1 MNRIDREIE
10 KQRQRLNSK
19 KLASKGVSAEE
30 LALKEFKQ
38 RLWKKGVTPEGF
50 YRLCDV
56 GYKKSVP
63 VDRFKSMLASFK
75 L

>member
-1 MNRIDREIE
+1 M
-10 KQRQRLNSK
+10 
-19 KLASKGVSAEE
+19 SAEE
-30 LALKEFKQ
+30 IALKEFKQ

-63 VDRFKSMLASFK
+63 IDRFKSML
-75 L
+75 

>member
-1 MNRIDREIE
+1 
-10 KQRQRLNSK
+10 
-19 KLASKGVSAEE
+19 LASKGISAEE

-38 RLWKKGVTPEGF
+38 RLFKKGVTPEGF

-63 VDRFKSMLASFK
+63 VDRFKSML
-75 L
+75 